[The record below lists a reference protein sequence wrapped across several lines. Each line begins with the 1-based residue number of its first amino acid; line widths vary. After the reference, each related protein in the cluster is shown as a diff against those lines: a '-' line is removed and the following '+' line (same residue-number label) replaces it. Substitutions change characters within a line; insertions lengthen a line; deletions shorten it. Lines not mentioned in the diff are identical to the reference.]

1 MLDVVEEYNA
11 SESTGGIIM
20 ETNNTHMEVHN
31 LTRLVPV
38 PLSHSV
44 KNIMSKDRE
53 LHPM

>member
-11 SESTGGIIM
+11 SESTSDIIL
-20 ETNNTHMEVHN
+20 ETNNAHMEVHD
-31 LTRLVPV
+31 LAKMVLVPICN
-38 PLSHSV
+38 SE